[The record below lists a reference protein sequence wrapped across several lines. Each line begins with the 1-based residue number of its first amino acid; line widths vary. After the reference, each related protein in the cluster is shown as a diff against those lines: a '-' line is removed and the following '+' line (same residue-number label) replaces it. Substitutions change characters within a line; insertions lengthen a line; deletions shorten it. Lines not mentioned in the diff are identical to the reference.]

1 MVCVGN
7 RRNCGDPVVRLASHL
22 LRRTHPDGRA
32 HRTSKTLTAFLVF
45 IVRLM
50 ARVRQGTLLYLI
62 YFSPLYVFV
71 EGTLSVAL
79 QAFAADFNVRRLLT
93 QSSRLSVR
101 VYPKE
106 AAPALEGGGF
116 VREMQD
122 YALHRGV

>member
-1 MVCVGN
+1 
-7 RRNCGDPVVRLASHL
+7 
-22 LRRTHPDGRA
+22 
-32 HRTSKTLTAFLVF
+32 
-45 IVRLM
+45 M